1 MDKVDIIMLN
11 YNALEMTKMCI
22 SSLFK
27 NTDYPFNLILIDNA
41 SSEPGTREFLNS
53 LAKEHK
59 NMIVHFNEVPD
70 SGFASGNNTGLRY
83 STNELVLLANNDLL
97 FFRKDWLR
105 KLVEVMEKDEKVGLV
120 APKLIYPNDT
130 IQHAGTYI
138 VPSFILNKPENTIA
152 WEHIGRFQNSKKYSF
167 SREIGGV
174 TFACVLSR
182 KSVLGK
188 LDESYKIGTYE
199 DNQKCVEVL
208 EKGYKIVYCGESE
221 VYHYES
227 YTQLRRPREQFEPQR
242 IENYKLF
249 NSRKGEILR
258 RMWEK
263 DPKLFGYYDPDIKI
277 SALVLARDCERT
289 IPYCLESLN
298 FFDEIIVGYTK
309 SSDKTYEKIKE
320 TNARIVE
327 MDEIEDFSKAR
338 DDLGKE
344 ASNEFI
350 FYLDSDEIIHPSVY
364 FELHRHFS
372 YSKSNVTFPRVNVS
386 VTKLAYTNK
395 YPDLQTRAVY
405 KTTMKWIG
413 KIHERL
419 QEIGEIVPYGIVHF
433 GNCLETWNLKKW
445 KYISDKNKKLGFY
458 GEMEDKNLS
467 NEENFRRIVEAYSSY
482 PQAPIDI
489 FGNEIILPKKE
500 KILEISGR

>member
-1 MDKVDIIMLN
+1 MLN
-11 YNALEMTKMCI
+11 YNALEMTKMCV

-27 NTDYPFNLILIDNA
+27 NTDYPFNLILVDNA
-41 SSEPGTREFLNS
+41 SSEPGTKEFLDS
-53 LAKEHK
+53 LVKEHK
-59 NMIVHFNEVPD
+59 NVIVHVNEVPD
-70 SGFASGNNTGLRY
+70 SGFAEGNNIGLSY

-105 KLVEVMEKDEKVGLV
+105 KLVEVMAKDEKIALV

-138 VPSFILNKPENTIA
+138 VPSFILNKPENTIV
-152 WEHIGRFQNSKKYSF
+152 WEHIGRFQDRMKYSF
-167 SREIGGV
+167 TREIGGV
-174 TFACVLSR
+174 TFACVLAR
-182 KSVLGK
+182 KSILGK

-199 DNQKCVEVL
+199 DNQKCVEIL

-249 NSRKGEILR
+249 NTRKGEVLR
-258 RMWEK
+258 RMWEEN
-263 DPKLFGYYDPDIKI
+263 PKLFGYYDPDIKI
-277 SALVLARDCERT
+277 SAIVLAKDCERT
-289 IPYCLESLN
+289 IPYCLESLK

-309 SSDKTYEKIKE
+309 SSDKTYEKIKS

-327 MDEIEDFSKAR
+327 IEEIEDFSKTR
-338 DDLGKE
+338 EDLGKE
-344 ASNEFI
+344 ASNEYL

-364 FELHRHFS
+364 FELNRHFS
-372 YSKSNVTFPRVNVS
+372 YSKTNATFPRVNIS
-386 VTKLAYTNK
+386 IMNLAYANK
-395 YPDLQTRAVY
+395 YPDFQTRATC
-405 KTTMKWIG
+405 KATMKWVG

-419 QEIGEIVPYGIVHF
+419 LEVGEIIPYGIVHF

-445 KYISDKNKKLGFY
+445 RYISDKKKRLGYY
-458 GEMEDKNLS
+458 GEMEEKNLS
-467 NEENFRRIVEAYSSY
+467 NEENFRRIVEAYSAY
-482 PQAPIDI
+482 PQQPIDI
-489 FGNEIILPKKE
+489 FRNEVILPKKE
-500 KILEISGR
+500 KILEIVGR